1 MSVCLIVQARMNSQ
15 RLPGKVLME
24 ILEKPLLGYEL
35 ERLKK
40 SRLRGELLV
49 ATSVNPAD
57 NPVVEYCKKQGVSCF
72 RGSEEDV
79 LARFYEAAKQT
90 SAETVVR
97 ICGDSPLVDP
107 ELVDRTIDHYLKN
120 RRDVDYVSNVL
131 KRTFPRGLDCEVFS
145 FKVLDEAYHEA
156 TLKSEREH
164 VTPFIY
170 NRPKRYRL
178 GGVEGDEDLSGF
190 RWTVDTEEDF
200 DLIQKILS
208 KVYPVNPGFGM
219 REVLALY
226 EKNPEWKK
234 INERVQQRS
243 L

>member
-1 MSVCLIVQARMNSQ
+1 MSVCLIIQARMNSQ
-15 RLPGKVLME
+15 RLPGKVLRE
-24 ILEKPLLGYEL
+24 ILGKPLLGYEL

-40 SRLRGELLV
+40 VRLADGLLV
-49 ATSVNPAD
+49 ATSVNAAD
-57 NPVVEYCKKQGVSCF
+57 DAIAEYCKKRSVSCF

-79 LARFYEAAKQT
+79 LARFYEAAKQA

-97 ICGDSPLVDP
+97 VCGDSPLVDP
-107 ELVDRTIDHYLKN
+107 ELVDRTIERYLKD
-120 RRDVDYVSNVL
+120 RGELDYVSNVL

-145 FKVLDEAYHEA
+145 FKALEEATREA

-170 NRPKRYRL
+170 NRPQRYRL
-178 GGVEGDEDLSGF
+178 AGVEGDRDLSGY

-200 DLIQKILS
+200 ELIQKILS
-208 KVYPVNPGFGM
+208 QVSPENPAFGM
-219 REVLALY
+219 LDVLRLY
-226 EKNPEWKK
+226 EKNPGWKQ
-234 INERVQQRS
+234 INEHVQQRP